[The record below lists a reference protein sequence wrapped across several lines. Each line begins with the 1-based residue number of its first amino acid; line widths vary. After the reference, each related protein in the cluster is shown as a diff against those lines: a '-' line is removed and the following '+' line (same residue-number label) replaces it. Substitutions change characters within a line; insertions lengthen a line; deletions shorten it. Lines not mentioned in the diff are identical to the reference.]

1 MTIFTI
7 VIPVKEINDYVRET
21 VPYIQSLND
30 SRWELLIIPNEFQR
44 NEWENDERIRVIA
57 SGRVG
62 PAAKRDLALNIG
74 SGELL
79 VFFDDDSFP
88 RNDYFAG
95 VEEVF
100 KDPTIAAIGGPALTP
115 ETDSFF
121 QKVSGSVF
129 LSRLTGGNPERY
141 LSVGERKF
149 VDDWPSVNFIIKRDA
164 FRKIGG
170 FDSPYWPGEDTHLC
184 LKIVNAGLKI
194 VYMPDLIVWH
204 HRRSGLLR
212 HIRQVGAYGLH
223 RGYFA
228 RHMPETSRRIKYF
241 MPSIVPIQ
249 LLSLFLLPFTPL
261 AIDRL
266 LQLGVL
272 IYLAALLGG
281 TFDIMRKSNPAI
293 ALFSIPFVVSTHVSY
308 GINFIKGFLRRTELV
323 SKLR

>member
-1 MTIFTI
+1 MTVFTI
-7 VIPVKEINDYVRET
+7 VIPVKEINNYVRET
-21 VPYIQSLND
+21 VPYIQALHD
-30 SRWELLIIPNEFQR
+30 PRWELLIIPNELQQ

-88 RNDYFAG
+88 RNDYFEG
-95 VEEVF
+95 VEEIF

-141 LSVGERKF
+141 LPVGERKF
-149 VDDWPSVNFIIKRDA
+149 VDDWPSVNFIIKRDV

-184 LKIVNAGLKI
+184 LKIINAGLKI
-194 VYMPDLIVWH
+194 LYKPDLIVWH

-249 LLSLFLLPFTPL
+249 LLSLFLLPFTPVV
-261 AIDRL
+261 IDRL

-272 IYLAALLGG
+272 IYLAVLFGG

-293 ALFSIPFVVSTHVSY
+293 ALISIPFVVSTHVSY